1 MQLDNLGVIERK
13 VLGAFLIMAEHT
25 NGNIVKITTR
35 EIADCIG
42 YKSGGG
48 AISFAIKILERD
60 NYLVRISRG
69 KYKLLI

>member
-25 NGNIVKITTR
+25 NSNIVKITTT

-60 NYLVRISRG
+60 NYLVRINRG